1 MQTIPYLSLLI
12 FRCNCS
18 KMSHPTSLSL
28 CLFIKQVYSA
38 VFDDFF
44 FYLGFPSS
52 RVRCSQTIRY
62 LQIKF
67 QFYFER
73 WSLSMEQAIVIIFEI
88 TSLPFI
94 TFYLTSSLS
103 SRNWYYRFWRSV
115 RNLYLPVIIETLFSY
130 RFLLALYH
138 FLIAFLLILP
148 CSSSSESISTFS
160 GFSLFFFAG
169 IR

>member
-1 MQTIPYLSLLI
+1 
-12 FRCNCS
+12 
-18 KMSHPTSLSL
+18 
-28 CLFIKQVYSA
+28 
-38 VFDDFF
+38 
-44 FYLGFPSS
+44 
-52 RVRCSQTIRY
+52 
-62 LQIKF
+62 
-67 QFYFER
+67 
-73 WSLSMEQAIVIIFEI
+73 MEQAIVIIFEI

-169 IR
+169 IRRFMQTSDVVLGLNSRSNLLFLIYFFMKSKVLYLLKFL